1 MAYNKFILI
10 IAIRVFLIL
19 TNCFFL
25 VYEYFLREYYITV
38 INLAVFL
45 ILQTIFLIRYVGK
58 TNLQIIEYF
67 DLIKNKESGF
77 RLKNTTNKNSFS
89 RLRKQFNDTNKII
102 QDARIEKEIQTNYL
116 NHLVNY
122 INIGLFSFDENEQ
135 IQFINPE
142 AKRILEIKKIFKLD
156 DLNIVNKD
164 FANFLRHLQPGQSE
178 VIEISSQTVKQKL
191 SVNCG
196 LLNLGKTKIKLVSF
210 QDIDKHLY
218 KNEIESW
225 NKLIKILNHEIMN
238 SITPITSLSKTIK
251 KYFYDGQSIML
262 PENIPATSINRTVEG
277 LDIIEERGTGLIN
290 FVNNYR
296 KLSSLPKPNKTN
308 INIHKLLMQ
317 AKDLFVEEIKSNDVD
332 IKIETQAKDLILN
345 ADKEQISQ
353 ILINLIKN
361 SLQALQNRNN
371 GKISLIAHKKDNEI
385 HILVIDNGK
394 GIHKEIIDDIFIP
407 FYTTKETGSGIGLS
421 ISKQIMKMHNGTVSV
436 SSIPDE
442 STEFTLV
449 FNNQ

>member
-1 MAYNKFILI
+1 MAYNRFTLNIVVRVILI
-10 IAIRVFLIL
+10 V

-25 VYEYFLREYYITV
+25 VTEYILRDYFITI
-38 INLAVFL
+38 INLAVLLF
-45 ILQTIFLIRYVGK
+45 LQTIFLIRHIGK

-77 RLKNTTNKNSFS
+77 RLKNITNKNSFS
-89 RLRKQFNDTNKII
+89 RLRKQFNDTNQII
-102 QDARIEKEIQTNYL
+102 QDIRIEKEVQTNYL

-122 INIGLFSFDENEQ
+122 INIGLFSFDENEK

-142 AKRILEIKKIFKLD
+142 AKRILEIKNIFKLD

-196 LLNLGKTKIKLVSF
+196 LLNLKNTKIKLVSF

-251 KYFYDGQSIML
+251 KYFYDGQTVML

-277 LDIIEERGTGLIN
+277 LDIIEERGKGLIN

-296 KLSSLPKPNKTN
+296 KLSSLPKPNKTD
-308 INIHKLLMQ
+308 INIHKLLIQ
-317 AKDLFVEEIKSNDVD
+317 TKDLFVEEIKNNNVD
-332 IKIETQAKDLILN
+332 IKIEIQAKDLILN

-361 SLQALQNRNN
+361 SLQAIRGQNH
-371 GKISLIAHKKDNEI
+371 GKISLIAGKKTNEI

-394 GIHKEIIDDIFIP
+394 GIPKDIIDDIFIP

-421 ISKQIMKMHNGTVSV
+421 ISKQIMKMHDGTISV

-442 STEFTLV
+442 STEFKLV
-449 FNNQ
+449 FNDQ

>member
-45 ILQTIFLIRYVGK
+45 ILQTVFLIRYVGK

-102 QDARIEKEIQTNYL
+102 QNARIEKEIQTNYL

-122 INIGLFSFDENEQ
+122 INIGLFSFDENER

-142 AKRILEIKKIFKLD
+142 AKRILGAKNIFKLD

-164 FANFLRHLQPGQSE
+164 FANFLRQINPGESE
-178 VIEISSQTVKQKL
+178 VIEISAPAIKQKL

-196 LLNLGKTKIKLVSF
+196 LLNLKNSKIKLVSF

-225 NKLIKILNHEIMN
+225 NKLIRILNHEIMN

-251 KYFYDGQSIML
+251 KYFFDGKNVML
-262 PENIPATSINRTVEG
+262 PKNIPSTSINRTVEG
-277 LDIIEERGTGLIN
+277 LEIIEERGIGLIN
-290 FVNNYR
+290 F
-296 KLSSLPKPNKTN
+296 
-308 INIHKLLMQ
+308 
-317 AKDLFVEEIKSNDVD
+317 
-332 IKIETQAKDLILN
+332 
-345 ADKEQISQ
+345 
-353 ILINLIKN
+353 
-361 SLQALQNRNN
+361 
-371 GKISLIAHKKDNEI
+371 
-385 HILVIDNGK
+385 
-394 GIHKEIIDDIFIP
+394 
-407 FYTTKETGSGIGLS
+407 
-421 ISKQIMKMHNGTVSV
+421 
-436 SSIPDE
+436 
-442 STEFTLV
+442 
-449 FNNQ
+449 

>member
-10 IAIRVFLIL
+10 IAVRVFLIL
-19 TNCFFL
+19 ANCFFL
-25 VYEYFLREYYITV
+25 VSEYFLREYYITV
-38 INLAVFL
+38 INLAILL
-45 ILQTIFLIRYVGK
+45 ILQTVLLIRYIGK

-116 NHLVNY
+116 NHLINY
-122 INIGLFSFDENEQ
+122 INVGLFSFDEDEK

-142 AKRILEIKKIFKLD
+142 AKRILEIKKIFKLN

-178 VIEISSQTVKQKL
+178 IMEISSTNVKQKL
-191 SVNCG
+191 SVSCV
-196 LLNLGKTKIKLVSF
+196 LLNLRNTRIKLVSF
-210 QDIDKHLY
+210 QNIDKHLY

-225 NKLIKILNHEIMN
+225 NKLIRILNHEIMN

-251 KYFYDGQSIML
+251 KYFYDGQSVML

-277 LDIIEERGTGLIN
+277 LEIIEERGTGLIN

-296 KLSSLPKPNKTN
+296 KLSSLPKPNKTDIS
-308 INIHKLLMQ
+308 INKLLMQ
-317 AKDLFVEEIKSNDVD
+317 AKDLFVEEINSNNVD
-332 IKIETQAKDLILN
+332 IKIKTQATDLILN
-345 ADKEQISQ
+345 ADKEQIFQ
-353 ILINLIKN
+353 VLINLIKN
-361 SLQALQNRNN
+361 SLQAVHDKDN
-371 GKISLIAHKKDNEI
+371 GKILLTAHKKDSEI
-385 HILVIDNGK
+385 HIIVKDNGK
-394 GIHKEIIDDIFIP
+394 GIHKNIIEDIFIP

-421 ISKQIMKMHNGTVSV
+421 ISKQIMKVHNGTISV

-442 STEFTLV
+442 STEVTLV
-449 FNNQ
+449 FNKK